1 VVEWVALQDLCEVS
15 QGAPLSRL
23 RNDQGKE
30 FDVIQVADL
39 DLLAYGA
46 ALSTERLSPDQ
57 TPTVQPDNV
66 LLSLRGSPIR
76 AAVVPEKMAGSV
88 ASPNIAVL
96 NLKPPKKGEYDR
108 EGIDPH
114 FLAGLLSS
122 EYMRNHFKAYSDGGA
137 VTSLSVRKL
146 REVEIPIPSVYLR
159 DTFAAAFRSRGQ
171 ISASA
176 RKLMA
181 LQSERLEAELDFHLG
196 VKDA

>member
-1 VVEWVALQDLCEVS
+1 MTLQDLCEVT

-23 RNDQGKE
+23 RSDQGKE
-30 FDVIQVADL
+30 FDIIQVADL

-46 ALSTERLSPDQ
+46 ELSAERLWPDQ

-76 AAVVPEKMAGSV
+76 AAVVPEKMAGCV

-96 NLKPPKKGEYDR
+96 NIKHPKKGEHDR
-108 EGIDPH
+108 GGIDPH

-122 EYMRNHFKAYSDGGA
+122 TYMRNYFKAYSDGGA
-137 VTSLSVRKL
+137 VTSLSVRRV
-146 REVEIPIPSVYLR
+146 REVEVPIPSVYLQ
-159 DTFAAAFRSRGQ
+159 DNFAAAFRSQGQ
-171 ISASA
+171 ISVSA

-181 LQSERLEAELDFHLG
+181 LQTERLEAELDFHLG